1 MKVKEPLAT
10 DQLAVQR
17 DKTEELLHALEG
29 VSALPDKI
37 AMLDRVLSLEGE
49 EKKIP
54 AFSSFLKELTPK
66 KQYVAKVAL
75 ALGQSGLFTESA
87 TSPARFDA
95 WHCLLDELVDVEEFY
110 GPVGGLVGYQ
120 HLVLGLLLRKQE
132 GKKRSAVALYPP
144 HKVDLTE
151 ENETVRQAV
160 INGIRAQGK
169 LAEMY
174 PVGGAADR
182 LQLID
187 EATQERLPA
196 ARLVFLGKHLLEG
209 VIRDLQAREYLAF
222 SLYGKQVTTPVVMM
236 TSGINGNATHVRA
249 ICSENDWFG
258 RPQESFR
265 FFRQPSVPTFTRAG
279 KWCLDAPEKL
289 LVRPGGHGAIWTLAQ
304 REGVMDWLE
313 QLGKE
318 KILVRQ
324 INNPMG
330 GIDGG
335 LLAFL
340 GIGWQRDQVFG
351 FASCPRL
358 IDAQEG
364 MNVVK
369 VTTLDGK
376 EHAVLTNIE
385 YCDFARFGIED
396 KPEIPGSRTSLF
408 PSNTNILFADLKA
421 AIQAVKCNPFPG
433 LLLNFR
439 VMEHMR
445 EGVVQQEPIAR
456 LEATMQNLA
465 DTFTT
470 VKQEPGPPVKGLAAY
485 LTFNKRRKTI
495 STAKRKSNPNGSLV
509 ETPDGC
515 YYDFLQN
522 AHELLENHCGIKVPP
537 LVDEETFKR
546 DGPSFL
552 LSYHPALG
560 PLYSIIG
567 QKVQGGAFA
576 PGAELHLEIADVEI
590 ASLHLKGSLL
600 ISADAVMGHL
610 DDNQQL
616 CYSHRTGQCILRHV
630 RVENSGIDWSGDHL
644 FWKHDVQRSAALTLI
659 LHGHSQ
665 FVAEHVTLKGDQV
678 IEVPDGVRMIAYEKE
693 GEVVFHSE
701 PFDEKKPF
709 WSYCVTPDY
718 HILLARGQD

>member
-1 MKVKEPLAT
+1 MKVKEPLAIE
-10 DQLAVQR
+10 QLVEQR
-17 DKTEELLHALEG
+17 EKTEALLHAL
-29 VSALPDKI
+29 SCASTLSDKI
-37 AMLDRVLSLEGE
+37 AVLDRVELEAKEEECSEFSL
-49 EKKIP
+49 
-54 AFSSFLKELTPK
+54 FLQELTPEK
-66 KQYVAKVAL
+66 RYVAQAAL
-75 ALGQSGLFTESA
+75 ALGQRALFTESA
-87 TSPARFDA
+87 HSPTRLDA
-95 WHCLLDELVDVEEFY
+95 WKALVGELVDVEEFY
-110 GPVGGLVGYQ
+110 APVGGLVGYQ
-120 HLVLGLLLRKQE
+120 HLVLGLLLRQE
-132 GKKRSAVALYPP
+132 KEEGASVALYPP
-144 HKVDLTE
+144 HKVDLTQE
-151 ENETVRQAV
+151 DETVRQAIV
-160 INGIRAQGK
+160 NGIRAQGK

-222 SLYGKQVTTPVVMM
+222 SLYGEQVTTPVVMM
-236 TSGINGNATHVRA
+236 TSDVNDNAMHIRA

-258 RPQESFR
+258 RPQDSFR
-265 FFRQPSVPTFTRAG
+265 FFRQPSVPTFTREG
-279 KWCLDAPEKL
+279 KWCLNSPSKL
-289 LVRPGGHGAIWTLAQ
+289 LVRPGGHGAIWTLAL
-304 REGVMDWLE
+304 REGVMDWLD

-330 GIDGG
+330 GIDSG

-340 GIGWQRDQVFG
+340 GVGWQRDQVFG

-369 VTTLDGK
+369 VTTRDGK

-396 KPEIPGSRTSLF
+396 EADAPGGRTSVF

-421 AIQAVKCNPFPG
+421 AIQAVKDNPFPG

-445 EGVVQQEPIAR
+445 EGTVQHEPIAR

-465 DTFTT
+465 DAFTT
-470 VKQEPGPPVKGLAAY
+470 VKDSTKPPAKGLAAY

-495 STAKRKSNPNGSLV
+495 STAKRKSNPNGALI

-522 AHELLENHCGIKVPP
+522 AHELLENYCGISLPP
-537 LVDEETFKR
+537 PVDEETFKR
-546 DGPSFL
+546 NGPSFL

-567 QKVQGGAFA
+567 QKIQGGVFE

-590 ASLHLKGSLL
+590 ANLHLKGSLL
-600 ISADAVMGHL
+600 IRADAVMGHL
-610 DDNQQL
+610 DDKAKL

-630 RVENSGIDWSGDHL
+630 RVENNGIDWSGDHL
-644 FWKHDVQRSAALTLI
+644 FWKHDVQRAAAFTLI

-665 FVAEHVTLKGDQV
+665 FVAEDVTLQGDQV
-678 IEVPDGVRMIAYEKE
+678 IEVPDGVRMRAYEKE
-693 GEVVFHSE
+693 GEVVFRSE
-701 PFDEKKPF
+701 PLNEKKPF
-709 WSYCVTPDY
+709 WSYSVTPDY
-718 HILLARGQD
+718 HLLLSRGQG